1 MLIQVREK
9 GDTMKK
15 EISGSTL
22 VPLYNQLANLI
33 ENKILSGSYQ
43 YGEKIPSEGEWME
56 TYDISRV
63 TVRNALKM
71 LVDRGIVEKKQ
82 GKGAYV
88 LFPVYKETISAGG
101 SFTSAGV
108 TSNSIPTTKILKK
121 EYLGLSD
128 GQKAELGFIESEI
141 ISLKRIRSID
151 YQPVIF
157 EIDYVVKEMEAL
169 VDNLTE
175 SDSLI
180 EVLKSQ
186 GYHINH
192 FDNVIDVS
200 IASAEVAQYLQV
212 EEGDPLLH
220 IKQQVLNA
228 SNKLIYFNE
237 QFINS
242 KLYKVA
248 IRSY

>member
-1 MLIQVREK
+1 ME
-9 GDTMKK
+9 K
-15 EISGSTL
+15 EISESNPI
-22 VPLYNQLANLI
+22 PLYNQLANLI

-43 YGEKIPSEGEWME
+43 YGEKLPSEGQWMKAH
-56 TYDISRV
+56 DISRV
-63 TVRNALKM
+63 TVRNALKI

-88 LFPVYKETISAGG
+88 AFPVYKEAFNAGG

-108 TSNSIPTTKILKK
+108 TSNKIPTTQILEK
-121 EYLGLSD
+121 ESLSLSE
-128 GQKAELGFIESEI
+128 GQKVELGFMDSDI
-141 ISLKRIRSID
+141 ISLKRLRNID

-157 EIDYVVKEMEAL
+157 EIDYVTKEMETL
-169 VDNLTE
+169 IDGLTE

-186 GYHINH
+186 HYQINH

-200 IASAEVAQYLQV
+200 VASAELAQHLQV
-212 EEGDPLLH
+212 EEGAPLLH
-220 IKQQVLNA
+220 IKQQVLDAA
-228 SNKLIYFNE
+228 SKLIYFNE

-242 KLYKVA
+242 KLYKAA

>member
-1 MLIQVREK
+1 M
-9 GDTMKK
+9 
-15 EISGSTL
+15 
-22 VPLYNQLANLI
+22 
-33 ENKILSGSYQ
+33 
-43 YGEKIPSEGEWME
+43 
-56 TYDISRV
+56 
-63 TVRNALKM
+63 
-71 LVDRGIVEKKQ
+71 
-82 GKGAYV
+82 
-88 LFPVYKETISAGG
+88 
-101 SFTSAGV
+101 
-108 TSNSIPTTKILKK
+108 
-121 EYLGLSD
+121 
-128 GQKAELGFIESEI
+128 GFIESEI

-237 QFINS
+237 QFIKS